1 VAASRESIGDNL
13 HASCRFWGKLARSSD
28 GVVDFRVRGAVRL
41 MTEFAL
47 GAGGQSTYLSPLVP
61 IAACAKCSCCPLLP
75 TRSSLN
81 RACLSGISPSGKHM
95 TTRFKFIA
103 KLLCAVLVAISCVL
117 ILTVRAIT
125 YHPQVAETAAVTGTS
140 AAPSLKPG
148 QQVKVLSW
156 NVQYLAGKEQVFWYD
171 LPPTD
176 RIPGAATRPTRS
188 DLDRTLREVARIIR
202 EEDPDIILLQELDD
216 GSKRTDYENQLA
228 LLLGLL
234 PSSYSERTEA
244 FYHRAKFVPES
255 HIMGAVGMKL
265 AILSKYRIQG
275 ATRHQ
280 LPCMPK
286 DLLTRQFYFKRA
298 VLEAHLPVAGA
309 RDFVV
314 LNTHFDAFAA
324 GNGTVAKQVAAV
336 RQLLAWL
343 DREQSAW
350 CLGGDFNSLAPGSAY
365 GRLDP
370 SARWE
375 FD

>member
-1 VAASRESIGDNL
+1 
-13 HASCRFWGKLARSSD
+13 
-28 GVVDFRVRGAVRL
+28 
-41 MTEFAL
+41 
-47 GAGGQSTYLSPLVP
+47 
-61 IAACAKCSCCPLLP
+61 
-75 TRSSLN
+75 
-81 RACLSGISPSGKHM
+81 M

-117 ILTVRAIT
+117 MLTVRAIT
-125 YHPQVAETAAVTGTS
+125 YHPQLAETAAVTGTS
-140 AAPSLKPG
+140 EAPLLKPG

-156 NVQYLAGKEQVFWYD
+156 NVQYLAGKEHVFWYD

-176 RIPGAATRPTRS
+176 RIPGAATHPTRS

-244 FYHRAKFVPES
+244 FYHRARFVPES

-350 CLGGDFNSLAPGSAY
+350 CLGGDFNSLAPGPAY

-375 FD
+375 FDETTALTPLFGQYEAVPSRAEIAGSDYTQWQSHWKNGLPMPDRTIDFFFLARSVRLGTHSVRQKDPGKTEYLRISDHFPVIAEMTLP